1 MNAKKFCFIIC
12 VKREDYLKECIFY
25 LEQLRVPEGYSMQI
39 QPIRRATSMAGAYN
53 MAMQAS
59 DAKYKIYLH
68 QDCFVINPN
77 FLYDLLMIFE
87 NDKKI
92 GMVGMVGSP
101 QTPPDLLPW
110 HGVRIG
116 NGYSWDVENTDYK
129 DYSYKLTDGIKDVE
143 SIDGM
148 LMATAFDLPWREDLF
163 DGWDLYDIS
172 QSFEFRKAGYRV
184 VVPEQT
190 KPWVAHDSENVSLQ
204 GYDKYRLIAL
214 EEYKDML

>member
-1 MNAKKFCFIIC
+1 MNAKKFCFIIS

-25 LEQLRVPEGYSMQI
+25 LEQLKVPEGYSMQI
-39 QPIRRATSMAGAYN
+39 QPIRRAASMAGAYN

-77 FLYDLLMIFE
+77 FLFDLLMIFE

-92 GMVGMVGSP
+92 GMVGVVGSP

-110 HGVRIG
+110 HGIRIG
-116 NGYSWDVENTDYK
+116 NMYAWDVENTDFNG
-129 DYSYKLTDGIKDVE
+129 YSFKLTDGIKDVE
-143 SIDGM
+143 CIDGM
-148 LMATAFDLPWREDLF
+148 LIATSVDLPWREDLF

-190 KPWVAHDSENVSLQ
+190 KPWVAHD
-204 GYDKYRLIAL
+204 
-214 EEYKDML
+214 

>member
-25 LEQLRVPEGYSMQI
+25 LEQLKVPEGYSMQI

-87 NDKKI
+87 NDRKI

-148 LMATAFDLPWREDLF
+148 LMATAFDLPWREAQS
-163 DGWDLYDIS
+163 DGPKGVEIPPPCADGRGPHPRRPRPRCFILPYQVCGCRIHMP
-172 QSFEFRKAGYRV
+172 RL
-184 VVPEQT
+184 QT
-190 KPWVAHDSENVSLQ
+190 
-204 GYDKYRLIAL
+204 
-214 EEYKDML
+214 MLTV